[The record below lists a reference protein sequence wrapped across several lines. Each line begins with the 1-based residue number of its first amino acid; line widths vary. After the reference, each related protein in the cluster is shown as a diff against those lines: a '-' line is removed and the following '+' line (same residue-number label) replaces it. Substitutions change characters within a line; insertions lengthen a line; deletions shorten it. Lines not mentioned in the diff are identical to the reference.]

1 MANPPT
7 ASDQRFKAYL
17 DAHGYIGE
25 RNVDW
30 RQRLGVESPT
40 DPDFL
45 VSRAGEQLAICEVK
59 QWESHP
65 VNRRL
70 ARQRVGSFS
79 SKEMYQ
85 TAADAVQDAA
95 DQLKPFADVG
105 LPLVA
110 VVANTSQRAVPLG
123 VPEIAATLFDVMP
136 AKGAPVDSA
145 SWAVGALVDRD
156 ASENAFNPHPHLA
169 AVVVVHARS
178 EEQDFVDDAFA
189 ARRSS
194 STRTESAPQA
204 LRVVDL
210 ARSKGEIPAGEYEWV
225 HVFDVSLAM
234 GFTGTPLPDNI
245 FDGTLDRWYVIE
257 DGASAPRFRSR

>member
-7 ASDQRFKAYL
+7 ASDQRFKTYL

-25 RNVDW
+25 RDVDW
-30 RQRLGVESPT
+30 GQRVGVESRT

-70 ARQRVGSFS
+70 AGQRMGSFS
-79 SKEMYQ
+79 SKQMYQ
-85 TAADAVQDAA
+85 SAADAAQDAA
-95 DQLKPFADVG
+95 KQLKPFVGVG

-123 VPEIAATLFDVMP
+123 VRDIAATLFDVRP

-145 SWAVGALVDRD
+145 SWAVGALV
-156 ASENAFNPHPHLA
+156 
-169 AVVVVHARS
+169 
-178 EEQDFVDDAFA
+178 
-189 ARRSS
+189 
-194 STRTESAPQA
+194 
-204 LRVVDL
+204 
-210 ARSKGEIPAGEYEWV
+210 
-225 HVFDVSLAM
+225 
-234 GFTGTPLPDNI
+234 
-245 FDGTLDRWYVIE
+245 
-257 DGASAPRFRSR
+257 